1 MKSNYSVFDVNK
13 IMSKLRRRNITL
25 SFEKV
30 EELYLAFDDIFPILL
45 ESKAQSKKFLEPRA
59 QVTYYNCD
67 NSEIIK
73 VANYNPYYDAGMLFE
88 ERDKINMQHIINFL
102 NYFDS
107 LQNLYFIDAP
117 NMFGT
122 YFTPD
127 MEYVLQT
134 EYNFNYVN
142 TNIFTESD
150 LRDFVAYMPKFVEF
164 CQDEILNV
172 KLCDLGI
179 ISVVV
184 TPDHKP
190 VKFNFSIP
198 NQNISRLIGKTQ
210 EEIDLIIQNTNIDPA
225 AKIGFYFIGSEQ
237 NKWSIQFNNVE
248 NMIEELN
255 ITEELKEIIK
265 DKKDCAIAYEMIWN
279 GDELE
284 ERNLLLY
291 EEEGLT
297 GG

>member
-1 MKSNYSVFDVNK
+1 MTFDYSPFDINA
-13 IMSKLRRRNITL
+13 IITKLRRRNITL
-25 SFEKV
+25 SFEKI

-45 ESKAQSKKFLEPRA
+45 ESKAQSKKFLEPRS
-59 QVTYYNCD
+59 QVIYYNCD
-67 NSEIIK
+67 NSQIVKI
-73 VANYNPYYDAGMLFE
+73 ANYNPYYDAGMLFQ

-150 LRDFVAYMPKFVEF
+150 LRQFIAYMPKFLEF
-164 CQDEILNV
+164 CKDEVSNI
-172 KLCDLGI
+172 KLCNIGM

-190 VKFNFSIP
+190 KKFNFSIP
-198 NQNISRLIGKTQ
+198 KQNISELIDK
-210 EEIDLIIQNTNIDPA
+210 EEIRSIIENTDTDPL
-225 AKIGFYFIGSEQ
+225 AKIGFYFVGSEQ

-248 NMIEELN
+248 KIIEDLN
-255 ITEELKEIIK
+255 ITEELKERIQ
-265 DKKDCAIAYEMIWN
+265 DKTNCNVAYEIIWN
-279 GDELE
+279 GDEIE
-284 ERNLLLY
+284 ERNLLVCD
-291 EEEGLT
+291 ET
-297 GG
+297 